1 MTIYE
6 IAERTFD
13 PETNRLLMVK
23 KDENKSVV

>member
-6 IAERTFD
+6 ITERIFD